1 MQRSVKRVTLLF
13 VPLDVVFSVMDSFEH
28 VEELKCDHIQDP
40 RQVCMY
46 IFFIPVSVV
55 HYVCRVC

>member
-1 MQRSVKRVTLLF
+1 MQRSVERVILSR
-13 VPLDVVFSVMDSFEH
+13 VPLDVVCGVVDSFEH
-28 VEELKCDHIQDP
+28 VEELKCEGIQDP

-46 IFFIPVSVV
+46 IFYIPVGVV